1 MAEFQTPTE
10 ATQISTNGVV
20 SKGAEVQAD
29 GDHADLFSQSLISP
43 EVKASLQEVGYTIR
57 PLRKSDYKAGRIS
70 RSMHREDG

>member
-20 SKGAEVQAD
+20 SKGAEVQTD
-29 GDHADLFSQSLISP
+29 GDEANLFSESLISP

-57 PLRKSDYKAGRIS
+57 PLRKSDYSAGRTS
-70 RSMHREDG
+70 RSMHKGDG